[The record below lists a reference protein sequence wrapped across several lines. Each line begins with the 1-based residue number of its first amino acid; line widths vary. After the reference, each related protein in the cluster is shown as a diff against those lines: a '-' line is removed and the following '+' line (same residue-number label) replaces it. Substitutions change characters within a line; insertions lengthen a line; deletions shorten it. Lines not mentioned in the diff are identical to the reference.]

1 MNVFQ
6 TDAWVQRKL
15 GEVADIFDG
24 THQTP
29 KYTETGVM
37 FLSVEDITTLHSEK
51 FISIEDF
58 EKEFKNFPV
67 RGDILMTRIG
77 DIGTANVV
85 RTDKK
90 IAYYVSLALLK
101 PKEIDSDFIATIIS
115 SDSVKTEMWQRTL
128 HVAFPK
134 KINLGEISKVAL
146 VLPKDRPEQTAIGN
160 FFHSLDNTIT
170 LHKRKL
176 DRFKELK
183 MAYLQQMFPQSGE
196 SVPRLRF
203 AGFVGD
209 WEVCKLGNIAEFNP
223 RSVVPNSFEYVDLE
237 SVVGTSLISYRTENK
252 ETAPSRAQRLAKKG
266 DVFFQTVRPYQMNNY
281 LFELPFDNFVF
292 STGYAQLRPQID
304 SYFLLCK
311 LQEKNFVTKVL
322 DRCTGTS
329 YPAINST
336 DLAEID
342 IGIAYDEAEQ
352 IAVGSF
358 FRNLDKQITTQQAK
372 LDRLKQLKQA
382 YLQKMFV

>member
-1 MNVFQ
+1 MTNVPEIRFKGF

-15 GEVADIFDG
+15 GEAIKVNSGKDYKHLNDGDIPVYG
-24 THQTP
+24 TGGYMLSVDDSLSDIDAIGIGRKGTIDKPQLLSAPFWTVDTLFFMTP
-29 KYTETGVM
+29 LCDNDLLFLYALSQKIEWAKMDESTGV
-37 FLSVEDITTLHSEK
+37 
-51 FISIEDF
+51 
-58 EKEFKNFPV
+58 P
-67 RGDILMTRIG
+67 
-77 DIGTANVV
+77 
-85 RTDKK
+85 
-90 IAYYVSLALLK
+90 SL
-101 PKEIDSDFIATIIS
+101 
-115 SDSVKTEMWQRTL
+115 
-128 HVAFPK
+128 
-134 KINLGEISKVAL
+134 SKVNIEK
-146 VLPKDRPEQTAIGN
+146 VDTCVPEYHEQTAIGC
-160 FFHSLDNTIT
+160 FFRTLDTTIT

-176 DRFKELK
+176 DRLKELK